1 MNACLVI
8 TVWFLHISMSSD
20 KNFFW
25 HGILSLNE
33 LGAHAFFDVK
43 VKKNVPD
50 APNMVGLFTSD
61 IPPLPL
67 SPTDTLHV
75 TFLLENNVGLN
86 TVRYRVV
93 ESQFTGAELQQQ
105 IDASPGPHNQIT
117 VTVESGEWTFSLQQ
131 RTWILRSILLYVPMA
146 QLRKFL
152 KEV

>member
-1 MNACLVI
+1 
-8 TVWFLHISMSSD
+8 MSSD

-50 APNMVGLFTSD
+50 APNMVGIFTSD

-67 SPTDTLHV
+67 GQTDTLHV

-86 TVRYRVV
+86 TVRYRVA
-93 ESQFTGAELQQQ
+93 ESQFTGAELMHAVEEQ
-105 IDASPGPHNQIT
+105 AGPHSLIT
-117 VTVESGEWTFSLQQ
+117 VTVDSGEWQFSLQQ
-131 RTWILRSILLYVPMA
+131 RTWILRAITLYVPMA
-146 QLRKFL
+146 QLRKFV
-152 KEV
+152 KDP

>member
-1 MNACLVI
+1 
-8 TVWFLHISMSSD
+8 MSSD

-105 IDASPGPHNQIT
+105 IDASQGAMLLQSAL
-117 VTVESGEWTFSLQQ
+117 VEKPSEKNDNIQPSKKPLSDIGN
-131 RTWILRSILLYVPMA
+131 ILVISSPLTP
-146 QLRKFL
+146 
-152 KEV
+152 

>member
-1 MNACLVI
+1 MA
-8 TVWFLHISMSSD
+8 SD

-43 VKKNVPD
+43 IKKNVPD
-50 APNMVGLFTSD
+50 APNMVGLLTTD

-67 SPTDTLHV
+67 TANDTLHV

-86 TVRYRVV
+86 TVRYRVA
-93 ESQFTGAELQQQ
+93 ESQFAGADLMRAVEES
-105 IDASPGPHNQIT
+105 ASPNPAVT
-117 VTVESGEWTFSLQQ
+117 VTSDVGEWQFSLQQ
-131 RTWILRSILLYVPMA
+131 TTWILRSILLYVPMA

-152 KEV
+152 KDP

>member
-1 MNACLVI
+1 MA
-8 TVWFLHISMSSD
+8 SD

-43 VKKNVPD
+43 IKKNVPD
-50 APNMVGLFTSD
+50 APNMVGLLTTD

-67 SPTDTLHV
+67 TANDTLHV

-86 TVRYRVV
+86 TVRYRIA
-93 ESQFTGAELQQQ
+93 ESQFAGADLMHAVEQS
-105 IDASPGPHNQIT
+105 AGPNPAIT
-117 VTVESGEWTFSLQQ
+117 VKSELGDWQFSLQQ
-131 RTWILRSILLYVPMA
+131 TTWILRSILLYVPMA

-152 KEV
+152 KDP